1 MIESFYRRFN
11 LTGNVEIAQKSHI
24 ASDKLCWSKEAK
36 KALISLPKE
45 YGSYRIKKRLGL
57 YNGS

>member
-1 MIESFYRRFN
+1 MY
-11 LTGNVEIAQKSHI
+11 LWAGNVELAQKALI
-24 ASDKLCWSKEAK
+24 AWEKLCWSKEAK